1 MGRTRTNSKKID
13 FENDNINNQSDDPPQ
28 LSMKKIQLRRPRSKS
43 VTESTQNKPEP
54 SLIKPKR
61 RGRRPKKIFED
72 EESDEGNDN
81 NPQSEGNGDHAVI
94 LRLKLNPSKLNTI
107 KMAENNNSNSK
118 PEKEEKMGMFSEE
131 NETEG
136 MFANDIP
143 VDMVCHKCTKYER
156 TINTLK
162 QKLEKYEK
170 KDQVDKHTKLYHNDI
185 TFIDYK
191 SGNKMVLKKTSNKCL
206 WDGYSFTN
214 IPFPLPEVHHNN
226 AYHVNGCFC
235 SINCALAYNLF
246 VLKDSKIYQRKSL
259 AIKLYR
265 ELLDIPP
272 SEDITVRE
280 AAPREILE
288 DYGGHISIEQFRKN
302 FHLLNKEYITYIPP
316 MKPLSTIIEEQ
327 NNNPDANSNDKQ
339 YVLKRSKPLA
349 KKRSIVSSMNLNIAE
364 DDD

>member
-13 FENDNINNQSDDPPQ
+13 FENDNINNQSDDPP
-28 LSMKKIQLRRPRSKS
+28 LSMKKIQSRRPRSKS
-43 VTESTQNKPEP
+43 VTDP
-54 SLIKPKR
+54 SEIKPKR
-61 RGRRPKKIFED
+61 RGRRPKKIFDD
-72 EESDEGNDN
+72 EESNEESDT
-81 NPQSEGNGDHAVI
+81 NPQSDGKGEAAVI

-107 KMAENNNSNSK
+107 KMAENHNSK
-118 PEKEEKMGMFSEE
+118 PEKEEEGKHVGMFTEE

-170 KDQVDKHTKLYHNDI
+170 KDQVDKHTKLYHNNI

-191 SGNKMVLKKTSNKCL
+191 SGNKMVLKKTSIKCL

-214 IPFPLPEVHHNN
+214 IPFPLPEVYHNN

-235 SINCALAYNLF
+235 SIDCALAYNLH

-265 ELLDIPP
+265 ELYDIPP
-272 SEDITVRE
+272 IEDITIRE

-288 DYGGHISIEQFRKN
+288 DYGGHMSIEQFRKN
-302 FHLLNKEYITYIPP
+302 FHLLSKEYITYIPP

-327 NNNPDANSNDKQ
+327 NTNPDNNSNDKQ